1 MSARYPRPSSHVAH
15 VRAEDRWRCS
25 MRATLSGITTP
36 TPSSVPL
43 AWVVAY
49 SDALRCLMS
58 TTHSICHQ
66 EERRCDMTKNRYGRF
81 WLALNKLYKADECV
95 KQQLVHQYTEGRTV
109 SLREMSDAEYNAMC
123 DALERKVA
131 DDAREVLRKARSS
144 ALHHMQRLGIDTTN
158 WSRVNAFCRDSRI
171 AGKEFGV
178 MNANELN
185 ELVKKLRGIERKGG
199 LKSNKAEPT
208 VVLINLDPD
217 KIAIE

>member
-1 MSARYPRPSSHVAH
+1 MS
-15 VRAEDRWRCS
+15 
-25 MRATLSGITTP
+25 ITP
-36 TPSSVPL
+36 N
-43 AWVVAY
+43 
-49 SDALRCLMS
+49 
-58 TTHSICHQ
+58 ICHQ
-66 EERRCDMTKNRYGRF
+66 DERRCDMTKNRYGRF
-81 WLALNKLYKADECV
+81 WLAVSKLYKADECV
-95 KQQLVHQYTEGRTV
+95 KQQIVHQYTGGRTM

-131 DDAREVLRKARSS
+131 DDAREALRKARSS

-158 WSRVNAFCRDSRI
+158 WSRVNVFCRDSRI

-178 MNANELN
+178 MNTDELS

-199 LKSNKAEPT
+199 LKPNNKKAEPT